1 MTNMFLCFRSMGKS
15 IEKFGE
21 MISTP
26 KFWYIVIALI
36 GLIILIINC
45 LKHPKVGKWVLF
57 GVFYIGFL
65 ILTVYSCIQLNIHY
79 KTKGGIFGQISGIFE
94 PNQVKVV
101 DDITYEFTNTEL
113 VQVGETNKY
122 SSSVSVPE
130 IMNLENGVKYQL
142 LINDVPSGYTDN
154 NEDYIVS
161 RYNYIFY
168 DEDFNI
174 LKQDI
179 LIIKIAFY
187 SNSTSFSVSTEGGA
201 EAVKYWNYYFNKNKF
216 VVTLTGKADTSN
228 EPDYSTGDVSNYVTV
243 KYVVNNVEIKS
254 QAMRKGSQV
263 DLSAPDITK
272 FEYWTLNGKKVTNLV
287 ANENIVLVA
296 YITPDYTCNFIVDG
310 KDYASKQVYREECV
324 SIENPA
330 NVETATEKT
339 VFDYWTVDN
348 VRVDLSIY
356 PITQNTTFV
365 AMLHKEYLVHLQS
378 TNTQTSKVDSLNCWI
393 EENTTINCVDYLG
406 YSNEFVVDEAS
417 AGDVSI
423 NALEYLIT
431 NSVSI
436 SIRGCYQYTYVFNVN
451 GGYYASVVTK
461 EHDFSKKPENPV
473 VEGRKFKGWS
483 LDGLTV
489 VDDSYWNDVCASYTF
504 NALFESVYTL
514 KILSDYN
521 GTVIGK
527 VSQESGTTYN
537 LSEPSTSCEYEHAVF
552 KEWRIKSGSGSVYK
566 SVFTFGYEDCVIY
579 ACYNFALLII
589 EGDSSAEQCKI
600 IVTKGKEEPG
610 FYCDGCGYVSKCI
623 TGFAHLEIRF
633 EHFFANHKPTFD
645 IEIDGGSYSLTEI
658 SGEDGAY
665 SFDVVSDVSY
675 IKIKL
680 HCNQE

>member
-65 ILTVYSCIQLNIHY
+65 ILTIYSCIQLNIHY

-174 LKQDI
+174 LKQDT

-272 FEYWTLNGKKVTNLV
+272 FEYWTFNGKKVTNLV
-287 ANENIVLVA
+287 ADENIVLVA
-296 YITPDYTCNFIVDG
+296 YITPDYTCNFVVDG
-310 KDYASKQVYREECV
+310 KDYASKQVYRDECV

-348 VRVDLSIY
+348 VRVDLATY
-356 PITQNTTFV
+356 PITQNTTFN
-365 AMLHKEYLVHLQS
+365 AKLHKEYLVHLQS
-378 TNTQTSKVDSLNCWI
+378 TNTQTSKVDSLNFWI

-406 YSNEFVVDEAS
+406 FSNEFVVDEAF
-417 AGDVSI
+417 AGDISI

-431 NSVSI
+431 NSVNI

-451 GGYYASVVTK
+451 GGYYASFVTK
-461 EHDFSKKPENPV
+461 EHDFSKKPENPFI
-473 VEGRKFKGWS
+473 EGRKFKGWS
-483 LDGLTV
+483 LDGLTI

-537 LSEPSTSCEYEHAVF
+537 LSEPSTSCDYEYAVF

-610 FYCDGCGYVSKCI
+610 FYCDGNGYISKCI

-665 SFDVVSDVSY
+665 SLDVDSDVSY

>member
-36 GLIILIINC
+36 GLIILIVNC

-174 LKQDI
+174 LKQDT

-187 SNSTSFSVSTEGGA
+187 ANSTSFSVSTEGGA

-272 FEYWTLNGKKVTNLV
+272 FEYWTFNGKKVTNLV
-287 ANENIVLVA
+287 ADENIVLVA
-296 YITPDYTCNFIVDG
+296 YITPDYTCNFVVDG
-310 KDYASKQVYREECV
+310 KYYASKQVYRDECV

-348 VRVDLSIY
+348 IRVDLSIY
-356 PITQNTTFV
+356 PITQDTTFV
-365 AMLHKEYLVHLQS
+365 AKLHKEYLVHFEGTGYYS
-378 TNTQTSKVDSLNCWI
+378 ENPHVRERFI
-393 EENTTINCVDYLG
+393 EENGIIDIVAMCG
-406 YSNEFVVDEAS
+406 YPPEFVVK
-417 AGDVSI
+417 
-423 NALEYLIT
+423 NATIDGQTIDFSSY
-431 NSVSI
+431 
-436 SIRGCYQYTYVFNVN
+436 
-451 GGYYASVVTK
+451 VVTK
-461 EHDFSKKPENPV
+461 SVTIIFEGNCYYTCTFIVNNNIYKSLSVEYKHDIVLPDNPV
-473 VEGRKFKGWS
+473 VDGYTFKGWS
-483 LDGLTV
+483 TNSKDIC
-489 VDDSYWNDVCASYTF
+489 DDSTF
-504 NALFESVYTL
+504 KDIRRDITFTALLTGVHTL
-514 KILSDYN
+514 TILSDYD
-521 GTVIGK
+521 GDVIAQVQEETGYEFSVLTPTSKYSDNVSNSTFVWWRNLSGSCTFRKNDNYFTFIVGDTDCVVYAYYNFCKIK
-527 VSQESGTTYN
+527 VSYPTGLLNTEKTNKISVGSTNIENIISDTFYFIESVDVHTTIWCKFEFNNPCNIVVKTDDVQNLHKPSGKYSSYSDSFSGT
-537 LSEPSTSCEYEHAVF
+537 P
-552 KEWRIKSGSGSVYK
+552 
-566 SVFTFGYEDCVIY
+566 
-579 ACYNFALLII
+579 
-589 EGDSSAEQCKI
+589 
-600 IVTKGKEEPG
+600 
-610 FYCDGCGYVSKCI
+610 
-623 TGFAHLEIRF
+623 
-633 EHFFANHKPTFD
+633 
-645 IEIDGGSYSLTEI
+645 
-658 SGEDGAY
+658 
-665 SFDVVSDVSY
+665 SY
-675 IKIKL
+675 IELIF
-680 HCNQE
+680 N